1 MKKISILIV
10 SLILLLVVGCEKN
23 SKEVVEEGKNTP
35 SVNLIA
41 LSESKYFIEGEFV
54 SEDNK
59 DNGYY
64 KQTYKYGSLDFT
76 FERMK
81 HKNYSDFPLAIKNE
95 KIYDLKSD
103 NKEINGEIN
112 TKLQYPILKAT
123 YITKYDNKDIF
134 NEDILIS
141 TVDWDFRIHLQT
153 NKENYNENYS
163 IIEDI
168 VNNLKVDEIS

>member
-64 KQTYKYGSLDFT
+64 KQTYK
-76 FERMK
+76 
-81 HKNYSDFPLAIKNE
+81 
-95 KIYDLKSD
+95 
-103 NKEINGEIN
+103 
-112 TKLQYPILKAT
+112 
-123 YITKYDNKDIF
+123 
-134 NEDILIS
+134 
-141 TVDWDFRIHLQT
+141 
-153 NKENYNENYS
+153 
-163 IIEDI
+163 
-168 VNNLKVDEIS
+168 

>member
-112 TKLQYPILKAT
+112 KKLQYPILRR
-123 YITKYDNKDIF
+123 
-134 NEDILIS
+134 L
-141 TVDWDFRIHLQT
+141 
-153 NKENYNENYS
+153 
-163 IIEDI
+163 
-168 VNNLKVDEIS
+168 